1 MLELNNVTVF
11 YGHIQAIRNVSI
23 QVKAGEI
30 VTLIGSNGAGKS
42 TTLKAISALVRPSEG
57 DILFNNNSLKALK
70 AEQIVR
76 RGITHVPEGR
86 RIFRSLTVRQN
97 LTVVAAAL
105 DLPKAEMNRILDEVF
120 ELFPRLKERQS
131 QLGWSLS
138 GGEQQMLTIGRGLM
152 AQPQLMMLDEPSL
165 GLAPNLVQQV
175 FRIIRDINQKG
186 VTILLVEQNA
196 SAALSIA
203 HRAYVLEV
211 GEVTMQGDAHKMLSN
226 DEVRQKYLGL

>member
-1 MLELNNVTVF
+1 MLEVNNISVF
-11 YGHIQAIRNVSI
+11 YGNIQAIRNVSI
-23 QVKAGEI
+23 KVNKGEI
-30 VTLIGSNGAGKS
+30 VTLIGSNGSGKS
-42 TTLKAISALVRPSEG
+42 TTLKSISALVRPRDG
-57 DILFNNNSLKALK
+57 DILFNDNSLKTLRS
-70 AEQIVR
+70 EQVVR
-76 RGITHVPEGR
+76 LGVTHVPEGR
-86 RIFRSLTVRQN
+86 RIFRSLTVLQN

-105 DLPKAEMNRILDEVF
+105 KLPRKRMNEILEEVF
-120 ELFPRLKERQS
+120 ALFPRLQERQD

-175 FRIIRDINQKG
+175 FRIIRDINRKG
-186 VTILLVEQNA
+186 TTILLVEQNA

-211 GEVTMQGDAHKMLSN
+211 GEVTMEGDAQRMLAN
-226 DEVRQKYLGL
+226 DEIRQKYLGL

>member
-1 MLELNNVTVF
+1 MLEVNNISVF
-11 YGHIQAIRNVSI
+11 YGNIQAIRNVSI
-23 QVKAGEI
+23 KVNRGEI
-30 VTLIGSNGAGKS
+30 VTLIGSNGSGKS
-42 TTLKAISALVRPSEG
+42 TTLKSISALVRPRDG
-57 DILFNNNSLKALK
+57 DILFNESSLKTLRS
-70 AEQIVR
+70 EQVVR
-76 RGITHVPEGR
+76 LGVTHVPEGR
-86 RIFRSLTVRQN
+86 RIFRSLTVLQN

-105 DLPKAEMNRILDEVF
+105 KLPRKRMNEILEEVF
-120 ELFPRLKERQS
+120 ALFPRLQERRD

-175 FRIIRDINQKG
+175 FRIIRDINRKG
-186 VTILLVEQNA
+186 TTILLVEQNA

-211 GEVTMQGDAHKMLSN
+211 GEVTMEGDAQRMLAN
-226 DEVRQKYLGL
+226 DEIRQKYLGL